1 MKSPQDKIC
10 DALTLV
16 GLLCVII
23 FGSWSLLPDADNEPV
38 LQQVV
43 ETPPDEPL
51 PADTLEEVYVPYEAP
66 QAAEETPDSLATDTL
81 GTDVLLE
88 TDSATVEHAHAHEAT
103 EPVHHES
110 ISEQHA
116 NEQHAGAS
124 EEKPA
129 HKKAEEEQKTPVHTE
144 SLME

>member
-51 PADTLEEVYVPYEAP
+51 PADTLEEVNVPYEAP
-66 QAAEETPDSLATDTL
+66 RTIEETPDSLTADTL
-81 GTDVLLE
+81 GTELLFE
-88 TDSATVEHAHAHEAT
+88 TDSATVEHGHAHEAT

-110 ISEQHA
+110 TSDQHT
-116 NEQHAGAS
+116 NESHTGAT
-124 EEKPA
+124 EEKAA
-129 HKKAEEEQKTPVHTE
+129 HKKAEEENKASVHTE

>member
-10 DALTLV
+10 DALTLI
-16 GLLCVII
+16 GLLCVVI
-23 FGSWSLLPDADNEPV
+23 FGSWSLLPDADHEPM

-51 PADTLEEVYVPYEAP
+51 PADTLEEVNVPYEAP
-66 QAAEETPDSLATDTL
+66 QTIEETPDTLATDTL

-88 TDSATVEHAHAHEAT
+88 ADSATVDHGHAHEAT
-103 EPVHHES
+103 EPAHHES
-110 ISEQHA
+110 TSEQHA
-116 NEQHAGAS
+116 NESHTGAS
-124 EEKPA
+124 EEKAA
-129 HKKAEEEQKTPVHTE
+129 HKKAEEEKTTPVHTE